1 MFTCLLIISGSPV
14 IVNGEEFENIEIRK
28 INDGGSTNKQIVDQN
43 RNTPKSLPVQQ
54 QCDIIVTKTDT
65 TDLKSP
71 TDVLHH
77 IVRNKELINQQGM
90 DKRCSI
96 DSEVSEANTLISSS
110 SETDG
115 DGVRRRKRINHHS
128 IRGAMS
134 DSEMEMSG
142 VCFLITHSSDLLIM
156 I

>member
-1 MFTCLLIISGSPV
+1 M
-14 IVNGEEFENIEIRK
+14 RK
-28 INDGGSTNKQIVDQN
+28 
-43 RNTPKSLPVQQ
+43 

-77 IVRNKELINQQGM
+77 IVRNKEIINSGQIE
-90 DKRCSI
+90 KRCSI

-115 DGVRRRKRINHHS
+115 TDNGRRRKRINHHS
-128 IRGAMS
+128 IRGTMS

-142 VCFLITHSSDLLIM
+142 VSRQYLDTVLVQSNLPMWPPLLSSHLY
-156 I
+156 

>member
-1 MFTCLLIISGSPV
+1 M
-14 IVNGEEFENIEIRK
+14 RK
-28 INDGGSTNKQIVDQN
+28 
-43 RNTPKSLPVQQ
+43 

-65 TDLKSP
+65 SDLKSP

-77 IVRNKELINQQGM
+77 IVRNKEIINSGQTE
-90 DKRCSI
+90 KRCSI

-115 DGVRRRKRINHHS
+115 TDNGRRRKRINHHS
-128 IRGAMS
+128 IRGTMS

-142 VCFLITHSSDLLIM
+142 VSRYLYHTIMRGCCGHDRMIVGFTPCYQNLSPLTLLVRIPLRQLQYNIM
-156 I
+156 